1 MTIKNM
7 ESFQKKLDKYLNQNP
22 SKNAKKAVG
31 RGVMLVKG
39 TAQDSITAGGKT
51 GRVYPRK
58 GEDHIASAAGEA
70 PASDSSFLVNN
81 ISMNVKT
88 ERDGSVVGQIISS
101 AKYSYWLEFGH
112 PARDG
117 TFVEARPFMQPALE
131 KNKKKIINI
140 FKQEGVIK

>member
-39 TAQDSITAGGKT
+39 TAQESITAGGKS
-51 GRVYPRK
+51 GIEYQKYNPRRI
-58 GEDHIASAAGEA
+58 HRASKEGEA
-70 PASDSSFLVNN
+70 PASDTGFLVAN

-88 ERDGSVVGQIISS
+88 ETDGSVVGQIISS
-101 AKYSYWLEFGH
+101 APYSKFLEFG
-112 PARDG
+112 
-117 TFVEARPFMQPALE
+117 TVEIQPRPFMQPALE
-131 KNKKKIINI
+131 KNKKKILNI

>member
-1 MTIKNM
+1 M

-39 TAQDSITAGGKT
+39 TAQESITAGGKS
-51 GRVYPRK
+51 GIEYQKYNPRRI
-58 GEDHIASAAGEA
+58 HRASKEGEA
-70 PASDSSFLVNN
+70 PASDTGFLVAN

-88 ERDGSVVGQIISS
+88 ETDGSVVGQIISS
-101 AKYSYWLEFGH
+101 APYSYWLEFGH

>member
-39 TAQDSITAGGKT
+39 TAQESITAGGKS
-51 GRVYPRK
+51 GIEYQKYNPRRT
-58 GEDHIASAAGEA
+58 HRASKEGEA
-70 PASDSSFLVNN
+70 PASDTGFLVAN

-88 ERDGSVVGQIISS
+88 ETDGSVVGQIISS
-101 AKYSYWLEFGH
+101 APYSKFLEFG
-112 PARDG
+112 
-117 TFVEARPFMQPALE
+117 TVEIQPRPFMQPALE

>member
-7 ESFQKKLDKYLNQNP
+7 KSFQKQLDKYLNQNP

-31 RGVMLVKG
+31 RGVMLVKA
-39 TAQDSITAGGKT
+39 TAQDSITEGGKT

-81 ISMNVKT
+81 ISKNVFA

-101 AKYSYWLEFGH
+101 AKYSKFLEFG
-112 PARDG
+112 
-117 TFVEARPFMQPALE
+117 TVEMQPRPFMQPALE

>member
-7 ESFQKKLDKYLNQNP
+7 KSFQKQLDKYLNQNP

-39 TAQDSITAGGKT
+39 TAQESITAGGKS
-51 GRVYPRK
+51 GIEYQKYNPRRI
-58 GEDHIASAAGEA
+58 HRASKEGEA
-70 PASDSSFLVNN
+70 PASDTGFLVDN

-88 ERDGSVVGQIISS
+88 ETDGSVVGQIISS
-101 AKYSYWLEFGH
+101 APYSKFLEFG
-112 PARDG
+112 
-117 TFVEARPFMQPALE
+117 TVEIQPRPFMQPALE

>member
-7 ESFQKKLDKYLNQNP
+7 KSFQKQLDKYLNQNP

-39 TAQDSITAGGKT
+39 TAQESITAGGKS
-51 GRVYPRK
+51 GIEYQKYNPRRI
-58 GEDHIASAAGEA
+58 HRASKEGEA
-70 PASDSSFLVNN
+70 PASDTGFLVAN

-88 ERDGSVVGQIISS
+88 ETDGSVVGQIISS
-101 AKYSYWLEFGH
+101 APYSKFLEFG
-112 PARDG
+112 
-117 TFVEARPFMQPALE
+117 TVEIQPRPFMQPALE

>member
-39 TAQDSITAGGKT
+39 KAQESITAGGKS
-51 GRVYPRK
+51 GIEYQKYNPRRI
-58 GEDHIASAAGEA
+58 HRASKEGEA
-70 PASDSSFLVNN
+70 PASDTGFLVAN

-88 ERDGSVVGQIISS
+88 ETDGSVVGQIISS
-101 AKYSYWLEFGH
+101 APYSKFLEFG
-112 PARDG
+112 
-117 TFVEARPFMQPALE
+117 TVEIQPRPFMQPALE

>member
-1 MTIKNM
+1 MTIKNIK
-7 ESFQKKLDKYLNQNP
+7 SFQKQLDKYLNQNP

-39 TAQDSITAGGKT
+39 TAQESITAGGKS
-51 GRVYPRK
+51 GIEYQKYNPRRI
-58 GEDHIASAAGEA
+58 HRASKEGEA
-70 PASDSSFLVNN
+70 PASDTGFLVAN

-88 ERDGSVVGQIISS
+88 ETDGSVVGQIISS
-101 AKYSYWLEFGH
+101 APYSKFLEFG
-112 PARDG
+112 
-117 TFVEARPFMQPALE
+117 TVEIQPRPFMQPALE